1 MDSNNRPDQE
11 NDQETGLP
19 ALIVM
24 RQVKSAFRHAKGLAQ
39 LRSDDIWLAS
49 YPRSGNTR
57 LRMLLGQAQ
66 LLKDGSDQR
75 CIPGNVEEIM
85 PVWGFSDMSQF
96 AHSPRFVKTHRMY
109 LPFMGRPNRTVFM
122 MRDPRESIASAYRMY
137 LSRKDVGNPEF
148 DDFLKHPRH
157 GLPGWIRMHHGWMPR
172 TTSVVHYRN
181 LMNDAAETVL
191 QMCEQ
196 LGVDYSPEIIRQ
208 AAEMTDKKNAA
219 NAEKHSGIRD
229 ASRFDESFK
238 AVGPGN
244 HAYAAELFKPAHLEY
259 VSGELS
265 KANIEFD
272 DLAGHWGV
280 DSNSGKPQI
289 EFRSHYEVEANRI
302 VDFFERSNIP
312 AVTKTFRAFDLSA
325 EQANWIANYDGKDSY
340 FLAMVNGES
349 ADGKIAGFGMLRGW
363 DEGYSIPSLGLF
375 VSPQHQGKGVGKAI
389 MKHLTEVAIQRDCPR
404 IRLTVDVA
412 NERAVALYKAQN
424 YEVDSEQSDGE
435 RFVMYRQL
443 ESVISSDH

>member
-1 MDSNNRPDQE
+1 M
-11 NDQETGLP
+11 
-19 ALIVM
+19 M

-66 LLKDGSDQR
+66 LLKDGSEKR

-85 PVWGFSDMSQF
+85 PVWGFSDMSKF

-109 LPFMGRPNRTVFM
+109 LPFMGRPNRTIFM

-157 GLPGWIRMHHGWMPR
+157 GLPGWIRMHQGWMPR

-181 LMNDAAETVL
+181 LMADAVETVL

-219 NAEKHSGIRD
+219 NAEKQSGIRD
-229 ASRFDESFK
+229 ASRFDGSFK

-244 HAYAAELFKPAHLEY
+244 HAYAVELFKPTHLEY
-259 VSGELS
+259 VEAELS
-265 KANIEFD
+265 KANIVID
-272 DLAGHWGV
+272 DLVGQWGAGP
-280 DSNSGKPQI
+280 NPAKPQI
-289 EFRSHYEVEANRI
+289 EFRSNQEVDSNRI
-302 VDFFERSNIP
+302 VDFFEKSNIP
-312 AVTKTFRAFDLSA
+312 AVTKTFRAFELTA
-325 EQANWIANYDGKDSY
+325 QQATWIADYDGKDNY
-340 FLAMVNGES
+340 FLAL
-349 ADGKIAGFGMLRGW
+349 ADGEIAGFGMLRGW

-375 VSPQHQGKGVGKAI
+375 VSSEHQGKGVGKAI
-389 MKHLTEVAIQRDCPR
+389 MNHLTAVAIERDCER
-404 IRLTVDVA
+404 IRLTVDAV
-412 NERAVALYKAQN
+412 NEKAVALYKAQN
-424 YEVDSEQSDGE
+424 YEVDNEQSDGE
-435 RFVMYRQL
+435 RLVMYRQL
-443 ESVISSDH
+443 ETAIGSDR